1 MLRVRFVKMR
11 LKQKIWRTF
20 AAGGTIYEIV
30 DLAGQGGPPFAF
42 PPLLPAESSP
52 YEILPSNIE
61 PTVAS

>member
-1 MLRVRFVKMR
+1 M
-11 LKQKIWRTF
+11 
-20 AAGGTIYEIV
+20 V

-42 PPLLPAESSP
+42 PLLPAESSP